1 VTDSRITFPRVPD
14 SPLHFARYLRLIT
27 TRPFRSL
34 QKEKGYHIHHIVPK
48 CLKGTDDPSNLTKL
62 TYREHYLAHCL
73 LALAFTSV
81 KKLGKAINCF
91 KSSAKNSRVFQ
102 LVAHHE
108 QSDET
113 KVKIGNSN
121 RGKPRKRKI
130 PMGDEERQE
139 RAERCR
145 NREWED
151 KSRQKCRDAALANP
165 TIQNALA
172 VANRPDRDR
181 TGINNPRSN
190 LEVWENLEVLREV
203 WKNNEKCGA
212 KRLFSITKI
221 GKSWQ
226 SLKTVV
232 KKFKEDDD
240 IV

>member
-1 VTDSRITFPRVPD
+1 MTDSRIIFPRVPD
-14 SPLHFARYLRLIT
+14 SPLHFARYLKLISS
-27 TRPFRSL
+27 RPSRSL
-34 QKEKGYHIHHIVPK
+34 QKERGYHIHHIVPK
-48 CLKGTDDPSNLTKL
+48 CLKGTDDPSNLIKL

-130 PMGDEERQE
+130 SMSDKERQE

-151 KSRQKCRDAALANP
+151 ESRQKCRDSALTNP
-165 TIQNALA
+165 TIQHALA

-181 TGINNPRSN
+181 TGVNNPRANS
-190 LEVWENLEVLREV
+190 EVWENLEVLREV
-203 WKNNEKCGA
+203 WKNSEKCGA
-212 KRLFSITKI
+212 KRLYSLTKI

>member
-1 VTDSRITFPRVPD
+1 M
-14 SPLHFARYLRLIT
+14 
-27 TRPFRSL
+27 TRPLKSL

-48 CLKGTDDPSNLTKL
+48 CLKGSDDPSNLIKL

-102 LVAHHE
+102 LVARHE

-121 RGKPRKRKI
+121 RGKPRKRKT
-130 PMGDEERQE
+130 PMSDEERQE

-145 NREWED
+145 NRKWED
-151 KSRQKCRDAALANP
+151 KSRQKLRNSALEKP
-165 TIQNALA
+165 TIQHALA

-181 TGINNPRSN
+181 TGLKNGKANP
-190 LEVWENLEVLREV
+190 EVWENLEVLRKV

-212 KRLFSITKI
+212 KRLYSLTKI

-232 KKFKEDDD
+232 KKFKEEDD

>member
-1 VTDSRITFPRVPD
+1 MTYPRIIFPRAPD
-14 SPLHFARYLRLIT
+14 SSLHFERYIKFILS
-27 TRPFRSL
+27 RPQRGF
-34 QKEKGYHIHHIVPK
+34 KKGKGYHIHHIIPK
-48 CLKGTDDPSNLTKL
+48 CLRGTDEISNLIKL

-91 KSSAKNSRVFQ
+91 KKSAKNSRVYQ
-102 LVAHHE
+102 LTAHHE
-108 QSDET
+108 HSEET

-121 RGKPRKRKI
+121 RGKPRPRKV
-130 PMGDEERQE
+130 PMSDQERAE

-145 NREWED
+145 NREWSDE
-151 KSRQKCRDAALANP
+151 SRQKCRDSALAKP
-165 TIQNALA
+165 TIQHAIQ

-181 TGINNPRSN
+181 SGVNNPRANKEVWGN
-190 LEVWENLEVLREV
+190 LELLRKVWVENG
-203 WKNNEKCGA
+203 KCGS
-212 KRLFSITKI
+212 KKLYTLTGLGS
-221 GKSWQ
+221 SWQ